1 MVTVPGW
8 LLLLI
13 GGIFGFVLGILVVV
27 LAALKYKDKEDKD
40 GGQGV

>member
-13 GGIFGFVLGILVVV
+13 GGIFGFILGILVVV
-27 LAALKYKDKEDKD
+27 LAALKYKDKGEENNNGK
-40 GGQGV
+40 